1 MTEERID
8 IPAETGRGYTHQNWD
23 RCLTDVGGSLGT
35 LANDMYKC
43 WNHRHAP
50 QHSTVLALR
59 YMRLELDSALHY
71 AKREVEKLKEE
82 NDSLR
87 KRLQQR

>member
-1 MTEERID
+1 
-8 IPAETGRGYTHQNWD
+8 
-23 RCLTDVGGSLGT
+23 
-35 LANDMYKC
+35 
-43 WNHRHAP
+43 
-50 QHSTVLALR
+50 
-59 YMRLELDSALHY
+59 MRLELDSALHY